1 MPIETDRTSDKSW
14 KWFPKPPTK
23 RKMMF
28 RKSISSL
35 KSSNSSRGPGSERQT
50 PVLQL
55 TSLIDMFTIILIF
68 LLLNFSTD
76 PNQSPPPMDVNL
88 PTVISEE
95 EIEEKT
101 RVGVNVV
108 TANSYSITLDQ
119 TSIIESAEKMP
130 AKTDTFIAPL
140 LDKLRETYEI
150 AIQTAEINQID
161 PDSVKVIIQADSLAS
176 YNLITQIV
184 NTCTMAGYKKVSVMV
199 ITPKY

>member
-1 MPIETDRTSDKSW
+1 MPKDIDSIGESIS

-35 KSSNSSRGPGSERQT
+35 KSSNSSKGPKSDRET

-88 PTVISEE
+88 PTIISEE

-101 RVGVNVV
+101 HVGVNVV
-108 TANSYSITLDQ
+108 AANNYSITLDQ
-119 TSIIESAEKMP
+119 TSIIESAEEMP
-130 AKTDTFIAPL
+130 VKTDTFVAPL
-140 LDKLRETYEI
+140 LEKLRETYEI
-150 AIQTAEINQID
+150 AIQTAELNQID
-161 PDSVKVIIQADSLAS
+161 PDSIKVIIQADSLTS

-199 ITPKY
+199 LAPKF

>member
-1 MPIETDRTSDKSW
+1 MNQDGQDNKEKTF

-28 RKSISSL
+28 RKSISNL
-35 KSSNSSRGPGSERQT
+35 KSSNASKGPKAQRET

-88 PTVISEE
+88 PSIITEE
-95 EIEEKT
+95 ELDEKPM
-101 RVGVNVV
+101 VGINVV

-119 TSIIESAEKMP
+119 TSIIQSAQGMP
-130 AKTDTFIAPL
+130 VKTDTFIPLL

-161 PDSVKVIIQADSLAS
+161 PDSVRVIIQADSLVS

-199 ITPKY
+199 LAPKF